1 MGKVFKSAKK
11 IVKKAAPVIGA
22 AAGFALAGPLGVSVA
37 TGMGIGA
44 GLGGLAGG
52 YGVKNSLMMGMGAYG
67 VGGLMAAPAA
77 VAASSSAIPGYA
89 SFMGPQTGGG
99 GFLSGIMGSL
109 KGGMGKFMSAGRGI
123 MSNIL
128 GPRPQTSIPYGQAQ
142 TGQEVFGPNWPGT
155 PPYVP
160 GTTPRTDPKSPT
172 LLGGLFNKLNS
183 PLGVL
188 GATTA
193 LGYLGAKGQ
202 KAGDP
207 VEEAKRM
214 MTQYQSPTDIKYGT
228 KFSSAPG
235 QKVKG
240 LFWNPSTLQ
249 YQDQPYVAQ
258 SAQGGIINA
267 LARGGQP
274 MSIQDFPRK
283 TGQINGPGTA
293 TSDSVPAL
301 LSDGE
306 FVMTADAVKGIG
318 NGSRRD
324 GAKKMYNLMNQFE
337 RRAVA

>member
-11 IVKKAAPVIGA
+11 IVKKAAPVIGMVA
-22 AAGFALAGPLGVSVA
+22 ANAILPGSGFALAA
-37 TGMGIGA
+37 GA
-44 GLGGLAGG
+44 GIGGLAGG
-52 YGVKNSLMMGMGAYG
+52 YGVKNSLMMGMGGYGLGSLAAGAGLGAAAY
-67 VGGLMAAPAA
+67 AP
-77 VAASSSAIPGYA
+77 SSSAIQGVAP
-89 SFMGPQTGGG
+89 FMKAGGAQSGG
-99 GFLSGIMGSL
+99 GFFSGIMSGLKSL
-109 KGGMGKFMSAGRGI
+109 PGNIMRGATNFLGGQTPGADPNAYRNLTQSQQMG
-123 MSNIL
+123 
-128 GPRPQTSIPYGQAQ
+128 
-142 TGQEVFGPNWPGT
+142 GT

-160 GTTPRTDPKSPT
+160 GTTPRKDTSKPN
-172 LLGGLFNKLNS
+172 LLGGLFNKLNT

-193 LGYLGAKGQ
+193 LGYLGAKQ
-202 KAGDP
+202 KTAGDP

-240 LFWNPSTLQ
+240 LFWNPTTLQ

-283 TGQINGPGTA
+283 QGHISGPGTA

-306 FVMTADAVKGIG
+306 FVMTADAVRGIG
-318 NGSRRD
+318 NGSRRE

>member
-1 MGKVFKSAKK
+1 MGGLKSLPTK
-11 IVKKAAPVIGA
+11 
-22 AAGFALAGPLGVSVA
+22 LMSGVSNFMGGQRPGAVGVDPRNVTPSGVWD
-37 TGMGIGA
+37 TGRGS
-44 GLGGLAGG
+44 GGVPVTEDPGKFSL
-52 YGVKNSLMMGMGAYG
+52 VKN
-67 VGGLMAAPAA
+67 
-77 VAASSSAIPGYA
+77 
-89 SFMGPQTGGG
+89 
-99 GFLSGIMGSL
+99 
-109 KGGMGKFMSAGRGI
+109 
-123 MSNIL
+123 
-128 GPRPQTSIPYGQAQ
+128 
-142 TGQEVFGPNWPGT
+142 
-155 PPYVP
+155 
-160 GTTPRTDPKSPT
+160 
-172 LLGGLFNKLNS
+172 LFNKLNS

-240 LFWNPSTLQ
+240 LFWNPTTLQ
-249 YQDQPYVAQ
+249 YQDQPYVAE

-283 TGQINGPGTA
+283 QGHISGPGTA

-318 NGSRRD
+318 NGSRRE

>member
-22 AAGFALAGPLGVSVA
+22 AAGFALAGPAGLTVA
-37 TGMGIGA
+37 QGMGIGA

-52 YGVKNSLMMGMGAYG
+52 YGVKNSLMMGMGGYG
-67 VGGLMAAPAA
+67 LGSLAHGASMFGLKNVMADPTLL
-77 VAASSSAIPGYA
+77 
-89 SFMGPQTGGG
+89 TGGKSFFG
-99 GFLSGIMGSL
+99 IPSLLKRGATSAMNFLSGR
-109 KGGMGKFMSAGRGI
+109 KG
-123 MSNIL
+123 
-128 GPRPQTSIPYGQAQ
+128 IPAQ
-142 TGQEVFGPNWPGT
+142 TGQDVFGPNWPGT

-160 GTTPRTDPKSPT
+160 RTTPGKDTSQVP
-172 LLGGLFNKLNS
+172 LLKGLFNKLNS

-249 YQDQPYVAQ
+249 YQDQPYIAQ

-283 TGQINGPGTA
+283 QGHISGPGTA